1 MDIGK
6 FNDAL
11 LLSNKNVEKLA
22 RKYIN
27 ESCNAALMEM
37 FEDKCI
43 LADHTTGQ
51 IFEANYSFDGETFIF
66 ENFTEI
72 ELEKTD
78 SSLKEAIGD
87 YFDDKNVNL
96 VEAYESCSD
105 SNSDFFETSLSEA
118 LAGKNMSEIV
128 DYTSLEGINEE
139 IGDLK
144 ENETFK
150 AYTARLT
157 EKPSS
162 HIKIFNWKDPVRVSV
177 LDEDENIVLNKSI
190 FTKAKKLRTN
200 VEFKK
205 TLAEAAENSL
215 NGDSTVLEELIS
227 ENSEVV
233 ALSEAELKEL
243 VGMSVI
249 GNKELMENRKQIAE
263 AIENFISSDEALSEK
278 RAIVEAEKTNVDK
291 EPEEGAAPEASE
303 QDVEAIKKAL
313 EKAKEKA
320 TDEKLVSKIDSII
333 NSLTEA
339 AEDENTDVAAVKEA
353 VEILNM

>member
-1 MDIGK
+1 M
-6 FNDAL
+6 
-11 LLSNKNVEKLA
+11 
-22 RKYIN
+22 
-27 ESCNAALMEM
+27 
-37 FEDKCI
+37 
-43 LADHTTGQ
+43 
-51 IFEANYSFDGETFIF
+51 
-66 ENFTEI
+66 
-72 ELEKTD
+72 
-78 SSLKEAIGD
+78 
-87 YFDDKNVNL
+87 
-96 VEAYESCSD
+96 
-105 SNSDFFETSLSEA
+105 
-118 LAGKNMSEIV
+118 
-128 DYTSLEGINEE
+128 
-139 IGDLK
+139 
-144 ENETFK
+144 
-150 AYTARLT
+150 
-157 EKPSS
+157 
-162 HIKIFNWKDPVRVSV
+162 
-177 LDEDENIVLNKSI
+177 
-190 FTKAKKLRTN
+190 
-200 VEFKK
+200 
-205 TLAEAAENSL
+205 AEAAENSL

-249 GNKELMENRKQIAE
+249 GNKELMESRKQIAE

-278 RAIVEAEKTNVDK
+278 RAIVEAEKANVDK